1 MSISSTL
8 FLRDSSLEFSEE
20 EILDL
25 TRSSIPPD
33 EVLVLDEGEEE
44 EEEEE
49 GELVSPVQC

>member
-1 MSISSTL
+1 MSISDTL

-44 EEEEE
+44 EEEE